1 MAKAP
6 AISTYRL
13 GHPAGPSGPRPPGA
27 LRIAPVR
34 FLPRGVSKQRHHEYF
49 DLWLPLLAPSRE
61 LIARLRSSAMTDAD
75 FATYARRYERE
86 LRAPA
91 ARQAIAL
98 LAQVAARVPIAIGC
112 YCEDESRCHRTLL
125 RRRIEEA
132 ARQ

>member
-6 AISTYRL
+6 AVSTYRL
-13 GHPAGPSGPRPPGA
+13 GHAAQRDA

-34 FLPRGVSKQRHHEYF
+34 FLPRGVAKARHHEFF

-61 LIARLRSSAMTDAD
+61 LLAWVRASDMTAPR
-75 FATYARRYERE
+75 FRAYARRYERE

-98 LAQVAARVPIAIGC
+98 LAQVAARLPIAIGC

-132 ARQ
+132 AGR

>member
-1 MAKAP
+1 MAKALS
-6 AISTYRL
+6 ISTYRL
-13 GHPAGPSGPRPPGA
+13 GYPPGPPRRRPAGA

-34 FLPRGVSKQRHHEYF
+34 FLPRGVSKQRHHEFF
-49 DLWLPLLAPSRE
+49 DLWFPLLAPSRE
-61 LIARLRSSAMTDAD
+61 LIARLRATSMTDAD
-75 FATYARRYERE
+75 FRAYARRYERE